1 MIFFDFKICLYKNSY
16 CNTNHFNTLATNNN
30 LDINHKPT

>member
-1 MIFFDFKICLYKNSY
+1 MIFFDFKIRLFKNSY
-16 CNTNHFNTLATNNN
+16 CNTYLFNTLATTNN